1 MVYWSAF
8 EFILRLQKLG
18 IWQVSEAEQAK
29 EIYPVTT
36 LTLGAGVG
44 GQIKVQDT
52 NGDGVIN
59 ANDRVLL
66 GSDVPDFSAGLTN
79 RFTYKNFD
87 LSFFLFGRLDK

>member
-1 MVYWSAF
+1 
-8 EFILRLQKLG
+8 
-18 IWQVSEAEQAK
+18 
-29 EIYPVTT
+29 VTT
-36 LTLGAGVG
+36 LTLGAGV

-87 LSFFLFGRLDK
+87 LSFFLFGRFGQMIVSGFHQDNNIGWSLPTDQS